1 MIWHTSSIM
10 QYHILTRISKYDTY
24 VIWGEQIWPQ
34 QMYVY
39 IYNALWY
46 AKWIDEIYATFNLPN
61 PWASTSQ
68 RKHVEN
74 NQKNLSL
81 FKIVKGCYF
90 GQSCGSSRWKGPF
103 MGWPSLQLFK
113 SCCLQWCQQ
122 INFPASQT
130 WWSTQKPNHGTDPI
144 NQPISSASAICA
156 RIQHCRGQTSR
167 SKEVQVQ
174 GNADYF

>member
-1 MIWHTSSIM
+1 MTS
-10 QYHILTRISKYDTY
+10 TN
-24 VIWGEQIWPQ
+24 VC
-34 QMYVY
+34 

-68 RKHVEN
+68 RKHVKN

-90 GQSCGSSRWKGPF
+90 GQSCGSSRWKGLF
-103 MGWPSLQLFK
+103 MGWPSWQLFK

-130 WWSTQKPNHGTDPI
+130 RWSTQKPNHGNRP
-144 NQPISSASAICA
+144 NQPTNLICICHLCSHPTTT
-156 RIQHCRGQTSR
+156 RSQTSR
-167 SKEVQVQ
+167 FQIGGPSSGKCGLFLKGVCIYL
-174 GNADYF
+174 NKYTYFPI